1 MSNVKFTSAINQACT
16 SATGFEKA
24 LSTLRS
30 FATNMDKAEF
40 KADAVPVVA
49 TYYKVRAEETNRGTL
64 QLPRDSAAAKFL
76 TRLVA
81 SAYAVPGGAGN
92 AKKDAVAQ
100 CIAAFASGA
109 RKFNRLTPAK
119 QRRVLDTLPHITQLL
134 KDFPADAE

>member
-30 FATNMDKAEF
+30 FATNMDKADF

-76 TRLVA
+76 TRLVS
-81 SAYAVPGGAGN
+81 SAYAVPGASS
-92 AKKDAVAQ
+92 AKTDAVAQ

-119 QRRVLDTLPHITQLL
+119 QRRVLDKLPHITQLL
-134 KDFPADAE
+134 KDFPRDEE